1 MFLYLFLIFI
11 VTPLMELYIL
21 IEVGSAIGALT
32 IILIIIATAALGG
45 ILMKY
50 QGVQLIK
57 QTQREMAQGHMPKQ
71 AALEGVLI
79 FIGGISLFL
88 PGLVTDLIG
97 LLLLLPPVR
106 AQVAHFWLIRGA
118 KRFNS
123 QQYHYTVDA
132 EWQSRDP
139 VSGRVHYQRVHH
151 EGPISEQDEAQDV
164 TRGARVIEGE
174 WRDDDSKKH
183 Q

>member
-11 VTPLMELYIL
+11 VTPLIELYIL
-21 IEVGSAIGALT
+21 IEVGSAIGALPT
-32 IILIIIATAALGG
+32 ILIIIATAALGG

-50 QGVQLIK
+50 QGVQLVK
-57 QTQREMAQGHMPKQ
+57 QTQREMAQGHLPQQ
-71 AALEGVLI
+71 AALEGALI
-79 FIGGISLFL
+79 FIGGIILFL
-88 PGLVTDLIG
+88 PGLVTDVIG

-106 AQVAHFWLIRGA
+106 AKVAKLWLIRGA
-118 KRFNS
+118 KRYAS

-139 VSGRVHYQRVHH
+139 ETGRIHHHRVHQD
-151 EGPISEQDEAQDV
+151 GPVEQETTQETASNPKI
-164 TRGARVIEGE
+164 IEGE
-174 WRDDDSKKH
+174 WRDEDSKK